1 MRKLSAALVLGAAAI
16 IGAFVVWGDDIRRF
30 AAPAGTLEAK
40 QKGANA
46 AVPVVTAVSTE
57 TEMPVILK
65 APGIVEALATVA
77 IKPRVDGQ
85 IIEIGFKEGDLVTE
99 GQVLFRFDE
108 RLAVAQI
115 RQAEAN
121 IGKDRALLQ
130 DALGTLERR
139 EKLLLQNYVSRAQTE
154 TAKFLVENLKASI
167 QSGEASLEAQKTQL
181 DYLTIRSPITGRTG
195 SIGLK
200 VGANVRA
207 ADAIAL
213 VTINQTKPIGVVFSV
228 PQSELPALKRAL
240 DAKAPAEVS
249 ASGSKALKLAGTIA
263 MIDNQVDRTTGTV
276 MAKVIIDNAE
286 ELLWPGLVVDVAL
299 TVETKPRMVAAPA
312 SAVLPAQSGMISWVV
327 GEDRSV
333 EIRRVTLDRIIG
345 QTAYLSEGL
354 KPGERVVTEG
364 QLRLAPGAKVKFED
378 QRAPSQKTPEAGVRR
393 ANGRS

>member
-1 MRKLSAALVLGAAAI
+1 MRKSIAALVLGVAAVA
-16 IGAFVVWGDDIRRF
+16 GAYTLWGNDIRRF
-30 AAPAGTLEAK
+30 VTPAGALDAK
-40 QKGANA
+40 KKRAGT
-46 AVPVVTAVSTE
+46 AVPVMTAVATE
-57 TEMPVILK
+57 SEMPVILN

-77 IKPRVDGQ
+77 VKPRVDGQ
-85 IIEIGFKEGDLVTE
+85 IVEIGFKEGDLVKE

-121 IGKDRALLQ
+121 IAKDQALLQ

-139 EKLLLQNYVSRAQTE
+139 EKLLQQNYVSRASTE

-167 QSGEASLEAQKTQL
+167 ESGKASLEAQKTQL

-200 VGANVRA
+200 LGANVRA
-207 ADAIAL
+207 ADATAL
-213 VTINQTKPIGVVFSV
+213 VTINQTKPISVVFSV

-240 DAKAPAEVS
+240 DNKAPAEVT
-249 ASGSKALKLAGTIA
+249 ASGSRVTKLTGTIA

-276 MAKVIIDNAE
+276 MAKVIVENAE

-299 TVETKPRMVAAPA
+299 TVETKPRMVAVPA
-312 SAVLPAQSGMISWVV
+312 SSVLPAQGGMIAWVI
-327 GEDRSV
+327 GEDRSA

-345 QTAYLSEGL
+345 QTAYLGEGL
-354 KPGERVVTEG
+354 KSGERVVTDG
-364 QLRLAPGAKVKFED
+364 QLRLAPGTKVSFED
-378 QRAPSQKTPEAGVRR
+378 QRAPSHKPPEAGVRR
-393 ANGRS
+393 ASGRS